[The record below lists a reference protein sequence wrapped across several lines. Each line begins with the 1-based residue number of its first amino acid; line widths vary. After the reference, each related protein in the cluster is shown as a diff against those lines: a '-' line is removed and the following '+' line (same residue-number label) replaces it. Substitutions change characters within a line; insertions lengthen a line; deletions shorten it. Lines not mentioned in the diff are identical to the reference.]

1 MILQVWSLAPNM
13 IEYHHAR
20 SFSIATRLRLPFSS
34 TAFSA
39 LTTSSFR
46 SRFKSS
52 SCMSST
58 SKLARLSEDHLMIFD
73 LESSVS
79 VKSFETKNSLSK
91 LDVVK
96 RETRGESLCDC
107 DEVQS
112 EVWISRYDVSL
123 EIDEALSKSWN
134 IFRVFDEMF
143 DDAEAEQNEWL
154 STIPFCKSNSADSFS
169 FMIVKEIETL
179 LNIVNVCSII
189 EI

>member
-1 MILQVWSLAPNM
+1 MILQVWSPAPNM

-20 SFSIATRLRLPFSS
+20 PSSIATRLRLPFSP

-39 LTTSSFR
+39 LTTSPFR

-73 LESSVS
+73 LEPDVN
-79 VKSFETKNSLSK
+79 VKSFGTENSLSK

-96 RETRGESLCDC
+96 RETRGEPLCDC

-112 EVWISRYDVSL
+112 EVWISRYDVFL
-123 EIDEALSKSWN
+123 EVDEALSKSWN
-134 IFRVFDEMF
+134 IFRAFDEVF

-154 STIPFCKSNSADSFS
+154 STISFCKSNSADPFS
-169 FMIVKEIETL
+169 FIVKEIETL
-179 LNIVNVCSII
+179 LNIVNVRSII

>member
-1 MILQVWSLAPNM
+1 MILQVWSSASNM

-20 SFSIATRLRLPFSS
+20 SFSIATRLRLSFSS
-34 TAFSA
+34 TVFSA

-73 LESSVS
+73 LESSVN
-79 VKSFETKNSLSK
+79 VKSFETENSLSK

-96 RETRGESLCDC
+96 RETRDESLCDC

-112 EVWISRYDVSL
+112 EVWISRYDVFL

-134 IFRVFDEMF
+134 NSESLTRCLTTLKQSKMNDWVRFHFANRIQQILF
-143 DDAEAEQNEWL
+143 L
-154 STIPFCKSNSADSFS
+154 SW
-169 FMIVKEIETL
+169 
-179 LNIVNVCSII
+179 
-189 EI
+189 